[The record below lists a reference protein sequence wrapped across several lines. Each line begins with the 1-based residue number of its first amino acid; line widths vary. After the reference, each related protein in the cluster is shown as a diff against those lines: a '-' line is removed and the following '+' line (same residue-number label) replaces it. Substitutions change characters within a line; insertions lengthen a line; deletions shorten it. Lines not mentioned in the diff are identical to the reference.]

1 MRLCVTGGAGFIGSS
16 LVDAL
21 LARGDEVIAVDCFDP
36 FYPRAVKE
44 RNLAAASRHP
54 RFALHEADV
63 RDGRAIGRLLGPD
76 TVVVHLAAKAGVRP
90 SLEDPAGY
98 AEVNV
103 GGTAAVAAAARAA
116 GVRRMVF
123 ASSSSVYGDDT
134 PLPCR
139 EDAPAVAPVSPY
151 GATKRGA
158 ELLLESLAPTAGLA
172 VASLRFFTVYGPRQ
186 RPDLAIRAFA
196 ERIAAGRPIT
206 LFGDGTTE
214 RDYTFIADVV
224 EGVLAAIDWTA
235 RAPAGVEHFNIGG
248 GSPVSLAQMARELGT
263 AFGTEPRIE
272 RAPLQPGDVLRTA
285 ADLTKSRAALG
296 YRPRTP
302 FAEGIAAFAA
312 WYKEEHASTRG

>member
-21 LARGDEVIAVDCFDP
+21 LARGDDVVAVDTFDA

-44 RNLAAASRHP
+44 RNLAAAARHP
-54 RFALHEADV
+54 RFVLHECDV
-63 RDGRAIGRLLGPD
+63 RDGARLATLLDPG

-90 SLEDPAGY
+90 SLADPAGY
-98 AEVNV
+98 ADVNV

-116 GVRRMVF
+116 GVRRLVS

-139 EDAPAVAPVSPY
+139 EDAPAMTPVSPY

-158 ELLLESLAPTAGLA
+158 ELLLESLA
-172 VASLRFFTVYGPRQ
+172 
-186 RPDLAIRAFA
+186 
-196 ERIAAGRPIT
+196 
-206 LFGDGTTE
+206 
-214 RDYTFIADVV
+214 
-224 EGVLAAIDWTA
+224 AIDWTA
-235 RAPAGVEHFNIGG
+235 DAPAGVEHFNLGG
-248 GSPVSLAQMARELGT
+248 GSPVTLAEMVEALG
-263 AFGTEPRIE
+263 AALGAVPRIE
-272 RAPLQPGDVLRTA
+272 RAPMQPGDVLRTA

-302 FAEGIAAFAA
+302 FAEGIAAFAR
-312 WYKEEHASTRG
+312 WYKEEHASTGH

>member
-21 LARGDEVIAVDCFDP
+21 LARGDEVVAVDNFDP

-44 RNLAAASRHP
+44 RNLAAAAKHP
-54 RFALHEADV
+54 RFALHELDV
-63 RDGRAIGRLLGPD
+63 RDGAALAALLDPD

-90 SLEDPAGY
+90 SLEDPAAY

-116 GVRRMVF
+116 GVRRLVS

-134 PLPCR
+134 ALPCR
-139 EDAPAVAPVSPY
+139 EDAPAMRPVSPY

-158 ELLLESLAPTAGLA
+158 ELLLESLAATAGLA
-172 VASLRFFTVYGPRQ
+172 VASLRLFTVYGPRQ
-186 RPDLAIRAFA
+186 RPDLAIHAFA
-196 ERIAAGRPIT
+196 RRIEAGKPLT
-206 LFGDGTTE
+206 LFGDGGTE
-214 RDYTFIADVV
+214 RDYTFIDDIVA
-224 EGVLAAIDWTA
+224 GVLAAIDWTEG
-235 RAPAGVEHFNIGG
+235 APTGVEHFNLGG
-248 GSPVSLAQMARELGT
+248 GSPVSLDGMAKALGA
-263 AFGTEPRIE
+263 AFGKVPRIE
-272 RAPLQPGDVLRTA
+272 RAPMQPGDVLRTA

-302 FAEGIAAFAA
+302 FAEGIAAFAR
-312 WYKEEHASTRG
+312 WYKEEHASTGH